1 MMTSTPFSRLEEAD
15 LEDLRPSRGPGT
27 PVRSLRI
34 RKHSG
39 RSLVVALTIFLY
51 LAGVGGAGA
60 QGSDEDAIVGLDASA
75 GIQEPEGAEDPGEE
89 ESEPEAAAEA
99 APAAGAGGGDSA
111 VWAGIEEFVVTGYA
125 SSLVGDL
132 TAANS
137 VVAWSE
143 EDLVALGAG
152 DISDLAAYT
161 PSLEI
166 VTTGSTTPTF
176 FIRGV
181 GLNDFN
187 ANSTGSVSIYRDDI
201 AINGP
206 AMQLSL
212 LFDTE
217 AVNVL
222 RGPQGVAQARN
233 SSAGAI
239 KVYSRKPSGDF
250 SASLRSDFGNFDSR
264 DFEGAVEMPI
274 VQDVLSARFSFRFMR
289 RDGIMKNR
297 CAEAPPF
304 GERIVNPTN
313 QRTNVSPVSIC
324 GEPVLGNEVSP
335 IPEGLAGNVND
346 TDVWAGRI
354 MLRFEPIP
362 EMSWLLKVGGSRRDQ
377 LSELGQFL
385 GTAGTVCVERDAI
398 CQGFGIPPELQ
409 GTPQSG
415 VLGGAAGSFPPGG
428 SLTGKPVGIDVLRRI
443 TDLAPCLVGTGIQG
457 CQFQSLEVRR
467 EANQARKQI
476 ARELARDLDSAP
488 LKGEFDRTGPTTN
501 DIFSIALTGEF
512 ELPGEIGMKS
522 ATGFDRYRR
531 KIDIDLDF
539 SPVRLFETITNDDGW
554 QFFQSLSFDGIIGE
568 RTSFPTTWEVG
579 GWFLRED
586 IDARVNNDFGDSSPV
601 NTFGVRERFWGQSLW
616 SGAGYAQ
623 LSVDILDDFT
633 LDGGFRYNIERKEFN
648 MDITSGGA
656 VRPGDPPQEFQIN
669 ETWDAPT
676 GSVRLTYRFNADV
689 SVFWKYTRGW
699 KPGSMNATASQF
711 TGPTVASPERIDAFE
726 MGLNGNWL
734 DGALALGGSF
744 FFYDYK
750 NFQVFT
756 SQQFPGGNT
765 EFVLLNADNAE
776 VMGVEIDGEARPW
789 TGGLLQVRFA
799 WLETQF
805 LDFTRQDQFPNPASP
820 VPPGEAQNIIRN
832 QQNGGNP
839 LLNSPRFKVSMTAQQ
854 EFPIGRYGFVTV
866 RYDGIWTDKT
876 FFDQSKGR
884 GLGNVFNE
892 QFLPDNT
899 IGQEAFWLHNLRTSW
914 RSADDRIEL
923 AGWIRNI
930 ENKQFKTFAFD
941 ATSFQNTTIFFV
953 GDPRTYG
960 LSFSVKFF

>member
-1 MMTSTPFSRLEEAD
+1 VAAVL
-15 LEDLRPSRGPGT
+15 
-27 PVRSLRI
+27 SLT
-34 RKHSG
+34 
-39 RSLVVALTIFLY
+39 VFLTLGSVF
-51 LAGVGGAGA
+51 VAGA
-60 QGSDEDAIVGLDASA
+60 QGSVDDAIAEDQNQNRRSGSTAVA
-75 GIQEPEGAEDPGEE
+75 EPEGGEALNVDAGEE
-89 ESEPEAAAEA
+89 QAGEEKAETPSA
-99 APAAGAGGGDSA
+99 APASETGTGAPATQGGGGGESSA
-111 VWAGIEEFVVTGYA
+111 WAGIEEFVVTGYA

-187 ANSTGSVSIYRDDI
+187 ANSTGSVAIYRDDI

-222 RGPQGVAQARN
+222 RGPQGVGQARN
-233 SSAGAI
+233 ASAGAI
-239 KVYSRKPSGDF
+239 KIYARKPSGDF
-250 SASLRSDFGNFDSR
+250 SASFRSDFGNFDAR
-264 DFEGAVEMPI
+264 DFEGALEMPLVPDI
-274 VQDVLSARFSFRFMR
+274 LSARLSFRLMR

-297 CAEAPPF
+297 CGEAPPF
-304 GERIVNPTN
+304 DERVVNPSFQPTN
-313 QRTNVSPVSIC
+313 MAPVSIC
-324 GEPVLGNEVSP
+324 GESVPGGQASR

-346 TDVWAGRI
+346 RDVWAVRG
-354 MLRFEPIP
+354 MFRFEPIP
-362 EMSWLLKVGGSRRDQ
+362 ETSWILKVEGSRRDQ
-377 LSELGQFL
+377 LSEVGQFL
-385 GTAGTVCVERDAI
+385 GTKGVVCVERDKI
-398 CQGFGIPPELQ
+398 CESVNFGVPEDLQ
-409 GTPQSG
+409 GTRQAG
-415 VLGGAAGSFPPGG
+415 VLGGQAGAAPAGFNLSQGTLG
-428 SLTGKPVGIDVLRRI
+428 LDVFRRLREV
-443 TDLAPCLVGTGIQG
+443 APCVVATGPDRCFLQD
-457 CQFQSLEVRR
+457 LETRVA
-467 EANQARKQI
+467 ANRAQKKV

-501 DIFSIALTGEF
+501 DIFSIALTGEH
-512 ELPGEIGMKS
+512 ELPGEIRMKTAS
-522 ATGFDRYRR
+522 GFDRYRR

-539 SPVRLFETITNDDGW
+539 SPLRLFETITNDDGW
-554 QFFQSLSFDGIIGE
+554 QFFQSLSFDGILGE
-568 RTSFPTTWEVG
+568 ASSFPITWEVG

-586 IDARVNNDFGDSSPV
+586 LDARINNDFSDAGAINNV
-601 NTFGVRERFWGQSLW
+601 GVRERFWGQSLW
-616 SGAGYAQ
+616 SGAGYAE

-648 MDITSGGA
+648 MDITQGGG
-656 VRPGDPPQEFQIN
+656 VPPDGPPREFQIN
-669 ETWDAPT
+669 ETWDSPT
-676 GSVRLTYRFNADV
+676 GNVRLTYRFNADV

-699 KPGSMNATASQF
+699 KPGSMNATASIN
-711 TGPTVASPERIDAFE
+711 TGPTVAKPERIDAFE
-726 MGLNGNWL
+726 MGLNGSWL
-734 DGALALGGSF
+734 DGALTAGGSF

-756 SQQFPGGNT
+756 SQQFAGGNT
-765 EFVLLNADNAE
+765 EFVLINADNAE
-776 VMGVEIDGEARPW
+776 VMGVEIDGDARPW

-805 LDFTRQDQFPNPASP
+805 LDFTRQDQFELVDTA
-820 VPPGEAQNIIRN
+820 VTRF
-832 QQNGGNP
+832 QQNSGNP
-839 LLNSPRFKVSMTAQQ
+839 LLNSPRFKVSLTAQQ
-854 EFPIGRYGFVTV
+854 EFSIGRYGFVNV
-866 RYDGIWTDKT
+866 RYDGTWTDKT

-884 GLGNVFNE
+884 GLGNVFN
-892 QFLPDNT
+892 QRFLPDNT
-899 IGQEAFWLHNLRTSW
+899 IGQEAFWLHNMRVGW
-914 RSADDRIEL
+914 RSADDRIQL

-930 ENKQFKTFAFD
+930 ENKRFKTFAFD
-941 ATSFQNTTIFFV
+941 ATSFQSTTIFFV

-960 LSFSVKFF
+960 LSFSIKFF